1 MLQVIESEDHVV
13 AVQLSG
19 TLTAED
25 IAQVAK
31 EVDARLER
39 HEKIGI
45 FADLTGFHDLTAE
58 AAAKDFSYSFSK
70 IGQWRRFPREA
81 VVTDKQWVRT
91 LIKLIDPLLPIME
104 VRAFE
109 PAQRDEALTWAG
121 SY

>member
-1 MLQVIESEDHVV
+1 MLQILESEDHVV

-19 TLTAED
+19 TLTEAD
-25 IAQVAK
+25 VALVAS

-39 HEKIGI
+39 HAKIAI
-45 FADLTGFHDLTAE
+45 FADLTDFHDLTAE

-70 IGQWRRFPREA
+70 IGQWHRFPREA

-91 LIKLIDPLLPIME
+91 LIKIVDPILPMVD

-109 PAQRDEALTWAG
+109 PAQRQEALTWA
-121 SY
+121 SAI